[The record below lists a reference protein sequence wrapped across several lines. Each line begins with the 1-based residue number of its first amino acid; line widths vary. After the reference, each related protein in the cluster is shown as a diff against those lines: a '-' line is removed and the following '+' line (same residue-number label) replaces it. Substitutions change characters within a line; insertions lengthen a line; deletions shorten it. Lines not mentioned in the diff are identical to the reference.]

1 MELLGGMREKRI
13 EIIITCLSH
22 VHIFTPLWC
31 LHFMFDEPKES
42 EGARACTYAKQKKM
56 ILIEFEMMFF
66 ATYFQFRFILPHTYI
81 ALEWIVVSVICV
93 AVLHPFLWIFYASNC
108 YFRWKEE
115 EEGER
120 KKNTR
125 QTVKNNSANNIH
137 RYTQYTFHFDAINQS
152 GTYHPID
159 DDNKCVFFFCSLPS
173 PCYVFFLPL
182 LLSSDDVFAELP
194 YRFHQ
199 KHDSNGNKRTKTR
212 HLTFIQKASE
222 REKIAGMLNLE
233 RDFQFV
239 YMYVARHCH
248 VYLECVGSCRLLKNV
263 ISTIINKKC
272 KNAWISPRDLCVA
285 SIVCTSQG

>member
-1 MELLGGMREKRI
+1 MELLSGMREKRI

-31 LHFMFDEPKES
+31 LHFMFDEPKEW

-173 PCYVFFLPL
+173 PCYVFFSSSSSLVWWCLRWAAVSFSSKTWQQWKQTHKNTPL
-182 LLSSDDVFAELP
+182 NV
-194 YRFHQ
+194 Y
-199 KHDSNGNKRTKTR
+199 
-212 HLTFIQKASE
+212 SE
-222 REKIAGMLNLE
+222 GERAREN
-233 RDFQFV
+233 R
-239 YMYVARHCH
+239 R
-248 VYLECVGSCRLLKNV
+248 
-263 ISTIINKKC
+263 
-272 KNAWISPRDLCVA
+272 NA
-285 SIVCTSQG
+285 